1 MELAIIIA
9 TGVVAGVGLLI
20 GLMLGV
26 ANKALAVET
35 DERVDA
41 IRAQLPGNNCG
52 GCGYAGCDALAQAIV
67 EGKAKTN
74 ACPVGGQA
82 TAEAIAEIMGDTPME
97 VERKTAF
104 VRCAGTCEAAE
115 RLYDYYGA
123 TDCRLASVVPGR
135 GGKACAHGCF
145 GMGTCVKACQFD
157 AIHIENGVAHVDRD
171 KCRACGKC
179 IEACPQKLIDW
190 AAYTPPYQVACHSP
204 EMGKQVKLVCQN
216 GCLGCGL
223 CARVCGVGA
232 ITVVDHLA
240 VIDTN
245 LCVGCGECEK
255 KCPTG
260 IIKAL

>member
-115 RLYDYYGA
+115 TKRL
-123 TDCRLASVVPGR
+123 
-135 GGKACAHGCF
+135 
-145 GMGTCVKACQFD
+145 
-157 AIHIENGVAHVDRD
+157 
-171 KCRACGKC
+171 
-179 IEACPQKLIDW
+179 
-190 AAYTPPYQVACHSP
+190 
-204 EMGKQVKLVCQN
+204 
-216 GCLGCGL
+216 
-223 CARVCGVGA
+223 
-232 ITVVDHLA
+232 
-240 VIDTN
+240 
-245 LCVGCGECEK
+245 
-255 KCPTG
+255 
-260 IIKAL
+260 